1 MDAELPA
8 RAAGGSDG
16 AVRLAGNQPTDS
28 VLWFWPFHSHSSRL
42 HKREEERVRNQR
54 ASVG

>member
-1 MDAELPA
+1 MGAELPA

-42 HKREEERVRNQR
+42 HEGEEERVRNQR